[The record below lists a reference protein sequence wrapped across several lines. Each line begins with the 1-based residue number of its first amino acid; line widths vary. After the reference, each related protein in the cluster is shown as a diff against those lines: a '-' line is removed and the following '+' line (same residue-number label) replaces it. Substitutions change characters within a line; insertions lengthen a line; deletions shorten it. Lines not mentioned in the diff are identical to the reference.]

1 MTADDSIGGWKSM
14 LRFLASAAFVL
25 QSVWYGLAAV
35 RIAVLLVEEAPRA
48 AVLLSGFWGLAAL
61 VLLSSG
67 VVLFRSRGEST
78 LHGGRA
84 SLILVLGA
92 CAVTGLIATIFGL
105 AGAGE
110 GLKDPPISDEAERWL
125 RGFFVMLAAQSA
137 FVGGLGAAA
146 TILPYLRRK
155 QNVDPRM
162 PLPAS

>member
-1 MTADDSIGGWKSM
+1 M

-35 RIAVLLVEEAPRA
+35 RIAVLLVDEAPRA

-67 VVLFRSRGEST
+67 VVLFRSRGGSA
-78 LHGGRA
+78 LQGGRA
-84 SLILVLGA
+84 SLILVLGG
-92 CAVTGLIATIFGL
+92 CAITALVATIFGL

-110 GLKDPPISDEAERWL
+110 ALKDPPISDEAERWL

-137 FVGGLGAAA
+137 FVGGLGAVA
-146 TILPYLRRK
+146 TVLPYLRRD
-155 QNVDPRM
+155 QNEEPGRPV
-162 PLPAS
+162 PAS